1 MTELDKVRSGSIE
14 EYFDISISQD
24 ILSRCDS
31 STSRRS
37 DIPRPRHLRH
47 RGIAYIWMA
56 IFLLLFILLV
66 GLTLDTAKVF
76 LVAHQLQNAADAAA
90 LAGAQLVKTDQT
102 QARIQAQK
110 LSEANYYADGN
121 SVKLDPNPSNAENGD
136 IVIGLYFPQYGSF
149 VPSAAGQFANAVKVV
164 PRCIDGQANPPV
176 SLNFGPIAGVNTAN
190 VARYAIAMAS
200 GGTGAGLIAL
210 DCGSSCEDARPGP
223 CGGTPCSGPNKEGGP
238 GLQLV
243 GCSIVDVGGG
253 PVLGEVVVNCSS
265 CDHPKPAV
273 SLGGCATIENA
284 AQMNIVGCYDGPE
297 TDYPISDN
305 DPCNYMPDPL
315 GCFPNYECLMPR
327 LSADPD
333 NDLSPDPNNCA
344 PWTPDPNTIDT
355 NATDPNFTLS
365 PGYYSG
371 GINITTAPY
380 PVIFQPGIYILDGE
394 ICSNINAK
402 GGLKIN
408 GGIIDAGNGVMFYIL
423 GGSVDIGGNPILTMN
438 ELVPWVDD
446 KIAQPYEGMLF
457 YQDPDNCTPAR
468 IIGTS
473 DVLFVGTL
481 YFPFN
486 EIEIGGDGYA
496 VGSQLIANSITIH
509 TSGEGVVINYDGR
522 NRAPGGKSYL
532 VK

>member
-14 EYFDISISQD
+14 EDFNISISQD
-24 ILSRCDS
+24 ILSRRDS

-37 DIPRPRHLRH
+37 DILRPRHLRH

-66 GLTLDTAKVF
+66 GLTLDTAKVL

-102 QARIQAQK
+102 QARIQAQI
-110 LSEANYYADGN
+110 LGEANYYAGGN
-121 SVKLDPNPSNAENGD
+121 SVKLDPNPSNAEDGD
-136 IVIGLYFPQYGSF
+136 IVIGLYFPQYDGGLF
-149 VPSAAGQFANAVKVV
+149 VPSTVAGQFANAVKVV

-273 SLGGCATIENA
+273 I
-284 AQMNIVGCYDGPE
+284 
-297 TDYPISDN
+297 
-305 DPCNYMPDPL
+305 
-315 GCFPNYECLMPR
+315 
-327 LSADPD
+327 
-333 NDLSPDPNNCA
+333 A
-344 PWTPDPNTIDT
+344 PP
-355 NATDPNFTLS
+355 
-365 PGYYSG
+365 
-371 GINITTAPY
+371 
-380 PVIFQPGIYILDGE
+380 QP
-394 ICSNINAK
+394 
-402 GGLKIN
+402 
-408 GGIIDAGNGVMFYIL
+408 
-423 GGSVDIGGNPILTMN
+423 
-438 ELVPWVDD
+438 
-446 KIAQPYEGMLF
+446 
-457 YQDPDNCTPAR
+457 
-468 IIGTS
+468 
-473 DVLFVGTL
+473 
-481 YFPFN
+481 
-486 EIEIGGDGYA
+486 
-496 VGSQLIANSITIH
+496 
-509 TSGEGVVINYDGR
+509 
-522 NRAPGGKSYL
+522 
-532 VK
+532 